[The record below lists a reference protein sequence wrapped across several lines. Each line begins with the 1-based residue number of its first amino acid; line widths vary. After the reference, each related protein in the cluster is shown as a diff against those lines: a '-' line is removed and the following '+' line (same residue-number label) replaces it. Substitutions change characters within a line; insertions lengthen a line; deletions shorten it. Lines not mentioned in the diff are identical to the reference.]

1 MMRAVVADVMPP
13 PPAPPVA
20 TARAAVGT
28 GALTARIGGFEL
40 LKVNQTTTRVG
51 RGGSRPLCQAI
62 PFTALRVRVAWA
74 HARPGQRLG
83 LDVRAPG
90 HATVTRTVR
99 LGSAGSGR
107 SVQELTPG
115 RLGLRDAAFG
125 EGRYRF
131 TLRVGARRLD
141 RTTLTLT
148 GGVRAC

>member
-1 MMRAVVADVMPP
+1 MRAVVVDNPP
-13 PPAPPVA
+13 PPPTPPAAVV
-20 TARAAVGT
+20 RAAAGT
-28 GALTARIGGFEL
+28 AALGAHIGGFEL

-62 PFTALRVRVAWA
+62 PFTALRVRIAWA
-74 HARPGQRLG
+74 HARPGQRLS

-90 HATVTRTVR
+90 HATVTRTLR
-99 LGSAGSGR
+99 LASAGSGR

-115 RLGLRDAAFG
+115 PLGLRDAAFPQ
-125 EGRYRF
+125 GRYRF
-131 TLRVGARRLD
+131 TLRVGPRRLD